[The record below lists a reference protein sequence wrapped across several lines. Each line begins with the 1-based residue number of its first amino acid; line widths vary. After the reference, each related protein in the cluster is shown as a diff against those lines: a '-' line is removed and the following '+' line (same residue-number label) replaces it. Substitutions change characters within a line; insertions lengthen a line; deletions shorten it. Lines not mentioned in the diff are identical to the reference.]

1 MALFNWDDEFSVSV
15 MTMDNHHKKIFDI
28 INQMH
33 EAMKSGA
40 GEEAVAKIINE
51 LLTYTDFHFKEEEK
65 LMEQCNFPGIAAQKS
80 SHTAFIKKLTEFK
93 ESADQGRA
101 IFVVSKVSKLGVD
114 WLKDHILTMDKQY
127 TESMN
132 TAGIS

>member
-1 MALFNWDDEFSVSV
+1 MALFNWDDEFSVNV

-51 LLTYTDFHFKEEEK
+51 LLTYTDYHFKEEEK
-65 LMEQCNFPGIAAQKS
+65 LMEQCNYAGIASQKS
-80 SHTAFIKKLTEFK
+80 SHAAFIDKLTEFK
-93 ESADQGRA
+93 DAADQGRA

-127 TESMN
+127 SDIMS
-132 TAGIS
+132 TAGIN